1 MKEFITGKVRIQ
13 LLSRDIIRLELRGK
27 DGFCDDDTYFVPHRD
42 FAGCDG
48 DARVVDGMLTVTAGE
63 LSIAVPENAQSL
75 KGARLTRGDDAW
87 SYTRTAWRLCSTTT
101 PSPWTARARRWT
113 GER

>member
-1 MKEFITGKVRIQ
+1 MKEFITGKIRIQ

-48 DARVVDGMLTVTAGE
+48 DARVADGMLVVAVGE

-87 SYTRTAWRLCSTTT
+87 SY
-101 PSPWTARARRWT
+101 RRKRNV
-113 GER
+113 GELP